1 MSWTEA
7 NPNSSSF
14 LEQSSTSHLDK
25 WDNAMEWAPRR
36 FYGYMDR
43 TWGSY
48 TATQTNISEK
58 WNNYEDVTPSGYL
71 FKSSYSEQNP
81 TSATFSETETGT
93 VTWSEL

>member
-1 MSWTEA
+1 MSWSEQNT
-7 NPNSSSF
+7 SSSTF
-14 LEQSSTSHLDK
+14 LEQVATSHIDK
-25 WDNAMEWAPRR
+25 WNNAIEWAPRR

-48 TATQTNISEK
+48 TATQSNISEQ
-58 WNNYEDVTPSGYL
+58 WRNYTDNTPSGYL

-81 TSATFSETETGT
+81 TSASFSETETGT